1 MVWVPIHI
9 LLLFWVAGLHFR
21 LVFAW
26 ILDGRWGLEIVD
38 DVVKFSLTMCD
49 RRFDTV
55 KKGTLLFFET

>member
-1 MVWVPIHI
+1 MVWVLIHI

-38 DVVKFSLTMCD
+38 DVVKFD
-49 RRFDTV
+49 NV
-55 KKGTLLFFET
+55 